1 MAKPEILS
9 KNEASTFI
17 NFSSFGF
24 NNIFSFR
31 NMGTDLFKKL
41 KQHSHELITPCNLN
55 TFLIPKT
62 ISTFS

>member
-9 KNEASTFI
+9 KNEASTFT
-17 NFSSFGF
+17 NFCSFGF
-24 NNIFSFR
+24 NIIFSFES
-31 NMGTDLFKKL
+31 MGANLFKKL
-41 KQHSHELITPCNLN
+41 KQHSHELITPSNLN